1 MRKLISTNGEDQ
13 NAPLSETPLDYKR
26 RVARIDET
34 AAFSTPHT
42 VSEEQSPSRQRI
54 SSSYAA
60 GAVV

>member
-26 RVARIDET
+26 RVARIEGET

-42 VSEEQSPSRQRI
+42 VSEE
-54 SSSYAA
+54 
-60 GAVV
+60 